1 MRDYNNTVKDKAI
14 IETIIKDSFAY
25 FSMDTYFVG
34 IHWIR
39 LAETNPM
46 NSHKVGLDA
55 EFTRIIMESTP
66 QLGRCYI
73 ISGNISLTYLTNFSP
88 DRLNNYNSC

>member
-1 MRDYNNTVKDKAI
+1 MRDYNNTVEDKAI

-25 FSMDTYFVG
+25 FCMETYFVG

-39 LAETNPM
+39 LCETNPM

-55 EFTRIIMESTP
+55 EFTRNYHGT
-66 QLGRCYI
+66 QH
-73 ISGNISLTYLTNFSP
+73 
-88 DRLNNYNSC
+88 LN